1 MTRKNVLKTTLI
13 TGLVFLAVG
22 GWLLH
27 IRTHP
32 PLADADNLVPFV
44 SGIVSIIILPLMF
57 WFRPT
62 LAYAYVINGM
72 LVILGT
78 ITMAHF
84 SIVKF
89 GLPTSLNGLFFNS
102 MFADIALLW
111 GKFAVGKAIF
121 DLDFLKTDQDVQPK
135 GRYFRYP
142 NTGWW
147 LVHLVMLS
155 VVYALGHLLWK

>member
-1 MTRKNVLKTTLI
+1 MTRKSTLKLTLI
-13 TGLVFLAVG
+13 AALVFLALG

-27 IRTHP
+27 LRTHP
-32 PLADADNLVPFV
+32 PLQEAENLVPFI
-44 SGIVSIIILPLMF
+44 SGIASVVILPVMF

-78 ITMAHF
+78 ITMTHF
-84 SIVKF
+84 SIVELGTPF
-89 GLPTSLNGLFFNS
+89 GLL
-102 MFADIALLW
+102 ADIALLW

-121 DLDFLKTDQDVQPK
+121 DLEMLKDDKDIQPK

-147 LVHLVMLS
+147 LVHLVAWS
-155 VVYALGHLLWK
+155 VVYAAGNILWK

>member
-1 MTRKNVLKTTLI
+1 MTRKNVLKATLV
-13 TGLVFLAVG
+13 TALFFLAAG

-27 IRTHP
+27 FHIHP
-32 PLADADNLVPFV
+32 PFQESYNLVPFL
-44 SGIVSIIILPLMF
+44 SGIVSIVILPAMF

-78 ITMAHF
+78 ITMTHF
-84 SIVKF
+84 SIVELGSPF
-89 GLPTSLNGLFFNS
+89 GML
-102 MFADIALLW
+102 ADIALLW
-111 GKFAVGKAIF
+111 GKFAVGKAVF
-121 DLDFLKTDQDVQPK
+121 DLEIVRDDKDLQPK

-147 LVHLVMLS
+147 LVHLLAWS
-155 VVYALGHLLWK
+155 AVYAAGNILWK

>member
-1 MTRKNVLKTTLI
+1 MTRKSTLKLTLI
-13 TGLVFLAVG
+13 AALVFLALG

-27 IRTHP
+27 LRTHP
-32 PLADADNLVPFV
+32 PLQETENLVPFI
-44 SGIVSIIILPLMF
+44 SGIASVVILPVMF

-78 ITMAHF
+78 ITMTHF
-84 SIVKF
+84 SIVELGTPF
-89 GLPTSLNGLFFNS
+89 GLL
-102 MFADIALLW
+102 ADIALLW

-121 DLDFLKTDQDVQPK
+121 DLEMLKDDKDIQPK

-147 LVHLVMLS
+147 LVHLVAWS
-155 VVYALGHLLWK
+155 VVYAAGNILWK

>member
-1 MTRKNVLKTTLI
+1 MNRKQIIKTTLI
-13 TGLVFLAVG
+13 ASLVLLSLG

-32 PLADADNLVPFV
+32 PLADADNLIPYI
-44 SGIVSIIILPLMF
+44 SGIISIIIIPLLF
-57 WFRPT
+57 CYKPT
-62 LAYAYVINGM
+62 VAYAYVINGM

-84 SIVKF
+84 SIVNF
-89 GLPTSLNGLFFNS
+89 NGPLTLSSFLFKTTIP
-102 MFADIALLW
+102 DILLLW
-111 GKFAVGKAIF
+111 GKFAVGKTLF
-121 DLDFLKTDQDVQPK
+121 DLELLNTDKDVVPK

-147 LVHLVMLS
+147 IVHLFGWS
-155 VVYALGHLLWK
+155 AVYALGNILWK